1 MEFESCEP
9 LKKIDTIISIPA
21 GTLPIETKKEWISC
35 CFKMSPSAVKYFT
48 QVIILYLLILYSC
61 CMLIIYPD
69 CQSQK
74 NFSALLMIA
83 IGTLI
88 PNPKF
93 G

>member
-1 MEFESCEP
+1 MDTNSLEP
-9 LKKIDTIISIPA
+9 LKMSE
-21 GTLPIETKKEWISC
+21 IEQQPQKPREWRSC
-35 CFKMSPSAVKYFT
+35 CLTMNSSAVKYFT
-48 QVIILYLLILYSC
+48 QVIILYILILYSC
-61 CMLIIYPD
+61 TMLIVYPD

-93 G
+93 